1 METLKELEK
10 LEGLEPKK
18 EFFFTTIDET
28 YLLKEKIKDLECL
41 LKSLRIE
48 NERLIDEN
56 IKLID
61 EKRTLKQKDNSLFNE
76 TRNE

>member
-1 METLKELEK
+1 METLKNLEELDK
-10 LEGLEPKK
+10 QEPEK
-18 EFFFTTIDET
+18 EFFFTKIDER

-41 LKSLRIE
+41 LKSIRIE

-61 EKRTLKQKDNSLFNE
+61 ESKNRKNAIHI
-76 TRNE
+76 

>member
-1 METLKELEK
+1 METLKELENS
-10 LEGLEPKK
+10 EK

>member
-1 METLKELEK
+1 METLKKLEELEELDK
-10 LEGLEPKK
+10 LDSEK
-18 EFFFTTIDET
+18 EFFFTKIDET

-61 EKRTLKQKDNSLFNE
+61 EKKNT
-76 TRNE
+76 

>member
-1 METLKELEK
+1 METLKNLEELDK
-10 LEGLEPKK
+10 LDSEK
-18 EFFFTTIDET
+18 EFFFTKIDET

-61 EKRTLKQKDNSLFNE
+61 EKKNT
-76 TRNE
+76 

>member
-1 METLKELEK
+1 METLKKLEELEELDK
-10 LEGLEPKK
+10 LDSEK
-18 EFFFTTIDET
+18 EFFFTKIDET

-61 EKRTLKQKDNSLFNE
+61 GTKDRKNDIH
-76 TRNE
+76 R